1 MLAMT
6 ERTSKDSDDLCMRL
20 LTNGKGCFMI
30 WEEVENVMDSW
41 TFKIFMKGSISWKIW
56 ESSS

>member
-30 WEEVENVMDSW
+30 WEEGRERHGLVDFQDLHE
-41 TFKIFMKGSISWKIW
+41 G
-56 ESSS
+56 